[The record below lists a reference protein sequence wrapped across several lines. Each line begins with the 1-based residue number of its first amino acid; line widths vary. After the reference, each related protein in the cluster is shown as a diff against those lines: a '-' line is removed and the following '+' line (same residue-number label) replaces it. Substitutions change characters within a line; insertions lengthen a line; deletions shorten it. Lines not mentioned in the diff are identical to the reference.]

1 MGSRRYDVAVIGG
14 GIIGMATAMELVNR
28 HRLTLVLFEAERSLA
43 AHQSGRNSGVV
54 HAGLYYRPGS
64 LKARYCVQ
72 GREEMYQ
79 FCREREIPY
88 DRCGKVVV
96 ATRKNEI
103 PSLHALEKRGKANG
117 LSGLRYLQDGEIRD
131 YEPHAGGIAGL
142 FVPDTGIVD
151 FAAVTEKF
159 AEAVREGGG
168 ELRTGSRVTGIHG
181 EEGGMVV
188 ESSGD
193 TVRCRVVVNCGGLYS
208 DRIARMCGVTPHL
221 RIVPFRGEYYK
232 LAANRRNLVKNLIY
246 PVPDP
251 AFPFLGVHFTRTVK
265 GDVEAGPNAVLAFS
279 RLGYNRFDISFFDMA
294 ETLSY
299 GGFWKMVGRYWRAG
313 IGEYTRS
320 LFKNAFVGDLKR
332 LVPEITGADIYPS
345 GSGVRAQA
353 LEPDGS
359 LVDDF
364 RIVRSERTIHV
375 LNAPSPA
382 ATASIPIGRTIA
394 AMAAESLR

>member
-232 LAANRRNLVKNLIY
+232 LTANRRNLVKNLIY